1 MQDQQHLGPQ
11 SVITPLGGDESSNNE
26 YVSQIMENN
35 PVTDIDQ
42 HHNVKEGEAAL
53 YDINEKEKNYS
64 ADLNKEIGDEEVDEN
79 NSEDHQPVVEMEGL
93 EEEIEKHTR
102 EEARQIVIAQTAE
115 LSKEKSAKAY
125 NSLLLVQEF
134 HTGLTSGDDS
144 GESETEEDQGGEIV
158 EKLEDGDH
166 DAKEEEDECEASTT
180 TLSEAV
186 NAHQSPPLLP
196 SHPRPVDPEFVAL
209 KAFKPD
215 YTNEEA
221 IARNKSLSEFG
232 LLFTRDEYKYYNGN
246 AIMNTQ
252 ADENAA
258 YYDEVQEILTMI
270 AEKERKWEATPVDQ
284 RKRKPKK
291 PALDPEAKRVKLESP
306 TAETLLSPLQPYLN
320 SEMSDP
326 STVMFDSNEASPVAE
341 YDSSPSQSSMTAEGT
356 PPPPTVPIS
365 AGSSK
370 PKPKPNPQLAI
381 LDTVLSNI
389 LRDSQQAQ
397 QKAKTNEL
405 SDLEAAAMAAGL
417 DLNPNAGKAGDKS
430 GPRSKLSKQEHAEF
444 LKCNEFLKKGK
455 ELPVQERIRFDRL
468 CSLVKSE
475 KEEFLKYQCKSVIE
489 SGAYNTLDPKVEK
502 LVRELY
508 ELEKKRVYAYPQ
520 FYKYFNI
527 VEMSP
532 NATSDAPILAFKKC
546 LYMQGQIAPCNPKM
560 YDSPRNMN
568 LFRKY
573 LVNNATSPD
582 EEEEHIQYYKKKL
595 LPAIVV
601 DPIIPNL
608 IKDTRPDVVVSA
620 ECLTALVEMIH
631 SISSDISIPISVMKS
646 GADRKVLVMDQP
658 FPRDSLTAR
667 AKNKIV
673 YDLAFKSLCLD
684 WKKKHPISANLS
696 RPPSPNNYATAASTS
711 KVDNDEGNTELDEN
725 LQYNLWSFGDMN
737 IVIRHQ
743 ADGELVGVSED
754 CRISK
759 KTPPSNA

>member
-1 MQDQQHLGPQ
+1 MQDQQHLGYQ
-11 SVITPLGGDESSNNE
+11 SAITPLSGDESSNNE
-26 YVSQIMENN
+26 YVNQTMENN
-35 PVTDIDQ
+35 PVTGIDQ
-42 HHNVKEGEAAL
+42 HHSVKEGEATL

-64 ADLNKEIGDEEVDEN
+64 ADHNEEIGDEDVDEN
-79 NSEDHQPVVEMEGL
+79 NSEDHQPVVEMEGS

-102 EEARQIVIAQTAE
+102 EESRQIAIAQTAE

-144 GESETEEDQGGEIV
+144 GESETEDDQGGEIV
-158 EKLEDGDH
+158 EKLEGSDH
-166 DAKEEEDECEASTT
+166 DAEEEEEDECEASITT
-180 TLSEAV
+180 SSEAV
-186 NAHQSPPLLP
+186 NAHQSLPLLS

-209 KAFKPD
+209 KAFRPD

-284 RKRKPKK
+284 RKRKPKN

-320 SEMSDP
+320 SEMPDP
-326 STVMFDSNEASPVAE
+326 SVVMFDFNEASPAAE
-341 YDSSPSQSSMTAEGT
+341 YDSSPSQSSITAEGT
-356 PPPPTVPIS
+356 PPPPIVPIS

-370 PKPKPNPQLAI
+370 PKPKPNPQLAV

-389 LRDSQQAQ
+389 LRDSQQTQ

-444 LKCNEFLKKGK
+444 LKWNGFLKKVVSMEDKIVDLSNKIYFKQGK
-455 ELPVQERIRFDRL
+455 ELSVQERIRFDRL

-502 LVRELY
+502 LVREVY
-508 ELEKKRVYAYPQ
+508 ELEKKRVYAYPVSL
-520 FYKYFNI
+520 I
-527 VEMSP
+527 
-532 NATSDAPILAFKKC
+532 C
-546 LYMQGQIAPCNPKM
+546 
-560 YDSPRNMN
+560 
-568 LFRKY
+568 Y
-573 LVNNATSPD
+573 LPQSFT
-582 EEEEHIQYYKKKL
+582 Y
-595 LPAIVV
+595 
-601 DPIIPNL
+601 IPECSNFTNTL
-608 IKDTRPDVVVSA
+608 I
-620 ECLTALVEMIH
+620 
-631 SISSDISIPISVMKS
+631 
-646 GADRKVLVMDQP
+646 
-658 FPRDSLTAR
+658 
-667 AKNKIV
+667 
-673 YDLAFKSLCLD
+673 
-684 WKKKHPISANLS
+684 
-696 RPPSPNNYATAASTS
+696 
-711 KVDNDEGNTELDEN
+711 
-725 LQYNLWSFGDMN
+725 
-737 IVIRHQ
+737 
-743 ADGELVGVSED
+743 
-754 CRISK
+754 
-759 KTPPSNA
+759 